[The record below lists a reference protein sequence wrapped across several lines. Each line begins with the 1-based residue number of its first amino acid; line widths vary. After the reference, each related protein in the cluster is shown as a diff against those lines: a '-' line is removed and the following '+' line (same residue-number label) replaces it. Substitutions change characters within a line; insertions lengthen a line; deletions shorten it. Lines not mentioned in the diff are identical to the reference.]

1 MQKDSVENRITFIEK
16 IFHLYKK
23 LDKFRLKF
31 LEQLIIINDTRR
43 KYFSYCAGLTC
54 NLIHFIHQM
63 KHLKLN
69 ISKILLV

>member
-31 LEQLIIINDTRR
+31 LEQLIIIM
-43 KYFSYCAGLTC
+43 
-54 NLIHFIHQM
+54 IHEE
-63 KHLKLN
+63 N
-69 ISKILLV
+69 ISHIARD